1 MNRKQIVI
9 FGDTMFS
16 AEMMRI
22 LVASGGGQT
31 NSIHIRL
38 KLH

>member
-22 LVASGGGQT
+22 LVASGGANQ
-31 NSIHIRL
+31 
-38 KLH
+38 